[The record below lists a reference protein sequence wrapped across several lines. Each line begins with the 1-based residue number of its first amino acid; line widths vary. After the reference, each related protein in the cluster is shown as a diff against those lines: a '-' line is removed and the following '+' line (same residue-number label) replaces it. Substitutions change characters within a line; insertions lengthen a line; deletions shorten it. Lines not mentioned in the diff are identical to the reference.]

1 MPNNCT
7 GLHMATSLILS
18 LDRQSPRTLV
28 AQIVDAVMVAI
39 ERHTLRVGDALPSV
53 RALAAAHDLSAFT
66 VAQAY
71 QRLVSAGR
79 LVARPG
85 SAYRVADLHAAPPSA
100 APIWSAPSLNAA
112 WLLSD
117 VFADHSVPTKAGCG
131 WIPGEWLNES
141 GLQHALRA
149 LSRVPGP
156 RFGGYG
162 HPYGMASL
170 REQIVTSLRRF
181 SVPVDSAN
189 ILLTQ
194 GATQALDLV
203 VRTLLRP
210 GDTVVVEDPCY
221 CNLLQILQLAGLRV
235 MGVTRSAEG
244 LDIEKLEQ
252 VFRLHP
258 VKAIFINTVLQNPS
272 GSSLSLMNA
281 KRVLA
286 VAARSGAWVIE
297 DDIYRELAPP
307 EAPCLASLEGL
318 SRVIYVSGFSK
329 TIAPTLRVGY
339 VAAHRD
345 VLADLARTK
354 MAVGL
359 TSSLVAE
366 RIVSNVLSEGH
377 YERHLAFLKNKL
389 RHAHLSVVSR
399 MKALDL
405 EIFEQPEAGL
415 FLWAKLPIGED
426 QSASVATRALK
437 RGIWL
442 APGSYFHPG
451 DRRSNWFRFNVATS
465 DNDQL
470 WDFVRSLN
478 DRQLSK
484 AFL

>member
-1 MPNNCT
+1 MPAALNFK
-7 GLHMATSLILS
+7 
-18 LDRQSPRTLV
+18 LDRESPRTLV
-28 AQIVDAVMVAI
+28 DQVVDAVTIAI
-39 ERHTLRVGDALPSV
+39 ERRTLRVGDALPSV
-53 RALAAAHDLSAFT
+53 RALASTHGLSAFT
-66 VAQAY
+66 VAEAY
-71 QRLVSAGR
+71 QRLVTAGQLSAR
-79 LVARPG
+79 RG
-85 SAYRVADLHAAPPSA
+85 SAYRVADLHASPPSVS
-100 APIWSAPSLNAA
+100 PVWSAPSLNAA

-131 WIPGEWLNES
+131 WIPGEWINES

-162 HPYGMASL
+162 HPFGMASL
-170 REQIVTSLRRF
+170 REQIATSLRRF
-181 SVPVDSAN
+181 SVPADTSN

-235 MGVTRSAEG
+235 IGVARTADG
-244 LDIEKLEQ
+244 LDFEQLEQ
-252 VFRLHP
+252 VLKQTK
-258 VKAIFINTVLQNPS
+258 VKAIFVNTVLQNPS
-272 GSSLSLMNA
+272 GSSLSMTNA
-281 KRVLA
+281 QRLLSI
-286 VAARSGAWVIE
+286 AAQAGVWIIE

-307 EAPCLASLEGL
+307 EAPCLAGLEGL
-318 SRVIYVSGFSK
+318 SRVIYISGFSK

-377 YERHLAFLKNKL
+377 YERHLVFLKEKL
-389 RHAHLSVVSR
+389 RTAHASVVAR
-399 MKALDL
+399 MQSLGM
-405 EIFEQPEAGL
+405 EIFDQPAAGL
-415 FLWAKLPIGED
+415 FLWARLPIEAER
-426 QSASVATRALK
+426 SASVATQALK

-442 APGSYFHPG
+442 APGSYFRPG
-451 DRRSNWFRFNVATS
+451 EQPSSWFRFNVANS
-465 DNDQL
+465 ENDVL
-470 WDFVRSLN
+470 WDFVSTLG
-478 DRQLSK
+478 
-484 AFL
+484 